1 MHSTL
6 KFTSIAALT
15 STLLSGCVSNDSSPM
30 QLQES
35 RLSSTQTTVSSEA
48 MALARDNTLTTQH
61 GFQSLTPLAGQRAR
75 IRSQLDLSSRFSNTG
90 ELTFSADEMPGD
102 ELVHTVLGELL
113 GVNYVIA
120 DGIANLA
127 EPMSLNLQSA
137 VSPRQLYVMVSELL
151 ASRSIAIS
159 LKDGVYFVHPKD
171 GSQPSNS
178 VLGYGRNPTD
188 VPNVPG
194 IVTQLVPVL
203 YNQDISIERTIR
215 ELSGTQVSPADGQS
229 AYYIT
234 GERASVLRAIELL
247 DMLDNPSVRGRHIGL
262 LRLNYISI
270 DEFSKKIADVLAT
283 EGLPVDLNK
292 PGSRNLVLIPIEHL
306 GALAI
311 FAADKLYVDRVTYW
325 AQQLDQPSQG
335 IDKQYFMFYP
345 RFARAADLGQSVA
358 ALLGQNNQTGN
369 QNRDTRSAQ
378 NSQQSSQ
385 QNVNASNVRTG
396 TGQTQATTRGQGV
409 TSAQSDTVRMTVD
422 ERANALIFYTTG
434 KGYQDLLPMILR
446 LDTMPK
452 QIILEATI
460 AEVTLTDEFAMGVE
474 FALKNGR
481 LNLGNVGALGV
492 GGSTGIGGTGFSY
505 SDAAGL
511 DKILGQLSKKDGK
524 VNVISN
530 PSIVVRDGVTANISV
545 GTDLPIVTATT
556 TNPLDSDQIR
566 QVNSQGYRKTGV
578 ELNVTPSISAQ
589 GLVVMEIDQSISNNA
604 ETDSSATNPAIFERK
619 IKTEVIAQSGQT
631 ILLGGLISE
640 NKSNSETKVPFL
652 GDLPILGNLFKSQKE
667 STTKTELVLLI
678 TPKFIDNTNQWQQV
692 RDRLNE
698 GLLLLKLPVEKN
710 DKEQ

>member
-1 MHSTL
+1 MHTTL

-15 STLLSGCVSNDSSPM
+15 STLLSGCVSNDSAPM

-35 RLSSTQTTVSSEA
+35 RLSGSVSSENSEA
-48 MALARDNTLTTQH
+48 MALARDSAVMNQN
-61 GFQSLTPLAGQRAR
+61 GFQSLKPLAGQRAR
-75 IRSQLDLSSRFSNTG
+75 IQSQLDLSSRFSNSG
-90 ELTFSADEMPGD
+90 EFTFSADEMPGD
-102 ELVHTVLGELL
+102 ELVHTVFGELL

-120 DGIANLA
+120 DGIANLS

-137 VSPRQLYVMVSELL
+137 VSPRQLYLMISELL

-159 LKDGVYFVHPKD
+159 LKDEVYFIHPKD
-171 GSQPSNS
+171 GNQPANS
-178 VLGYGRNPTD
+178 VLGYGRNPAD

-194 IVTQLVPVL
+194 IVTQLVPVR

-270 DEFSKKIADVLAT
+270 DEFTKKIADVLAT

-335 IDKQYFMFYP
+335 VDKQYFMFYP
-345 RFARAADLGQSVA
+345 RYARAADLGESLS
-358 ALLGQNNQTGN
+358 ALLGQSNTQGN
-369 QNRDTRSAQ
+369 QNRDTRSSQSQAQ
-378 NSQQSSQ
+378 QTQQATENSSTARSSTNQ
-385 QNVNASNVRTG
+385 TQGRTG
-396 TGQTQATTRGQGV
+396 TATTVQNEK
-409 TSAQSDTVRMTVD
+409 VRMTVD

-434 KGYQDLLPMILR
+434 KDYQDLLPMIQR

-481 LNLGNVGALGV
+481 FSLGNVGALGV
-492 GGSTGIGGTGFSY
+492 SGTSGIGGTGFSY
-505 SDAAGL
+505 TDAAGL
-511 DKILGQLSKKDGK
+511 DRILGQLSKKDGK

-556 TNPLDSDQIR
+556 TNPLDTDQTR
-566 QVNSQGYRKTGV
+566 QINSQGYRKTGV
-578 ELNVTPSISAQ
+578 ELKVTPSISAQ

-604 ETDSSATNPAIFERK
+604 ETDSSSANPAIFERK
-619 IKTEVIAQSGQT
+619 LSTEVIAQSGQT

-640 NKSNSETKVPFL
+640 NKSNSETKVPLL

-678 TPKFIDNTNQWQQV
+678 TPKVIDNTNQWQQV
-692 RDRLNE
+692 RDRLSD
-698 GLLLLKLPVEKN
+698 GLELLKLPVEKSN
-710 DKEQ
+710 KEQ